1 MLCSVLWFGKSRGG
15 TSVLDNKTFGNFIRE
30 KRIEKGLKQR
40 ELADLLYVSES
51 AVSKWETGKSY
62 PDITMIPN
70 ICRTLGVT
78 EKELIDGATDTDYR
92 KMRHDATRYH
102 RISETW
108 FWGLTISYAVA
119 LVVCLIVDLAV
130 NHRLTFSI
138 VVFSSLLVAFSF
150 APTWTRFSE
159 NHKLALFV
167 GSSYLSLCLL
177 FGVCCLKYGGSWF
190 GIASSAVLLG
200 YVALFTPFLMRR
212 YWPERFTR
220 FKVLAYFTLV
230 LLFLLLMLL
239 IIRTNVRLPYFKAML
254 VSLYAFA
261 PFFIVGAVHAL
272 DISRMLK
279 AAVDVLAFGVL
290 YYRLQ
295 AVISSLFEGSQ
306 HDYYRVDFKDWV
318 NCINGNVAL
327 IWLVSSIVIALALMA
342 FFFVRRRNS
351 RG

>member
-1 MLCSVLWFGKSRGG
+1 MLNKSFGS
-15 TSVLDNKTFGNFIRE
+15 FIRE

-40 ELADLLYVSES
+40 ELADLLYVTES

-70 ICRTLGVT
+70 ICKVLDVT

-92 KMRHDATRYH
+92 KMRHEATLYR

-130 NHRLTFSI
+130 NHKLTFSV
-138 VVFSSLLVAFSF
+138 VVFSSLLVAYSF
-150 APTWTRFSE
+150 APTFIRFTE

-177 FGVCCLKYGGSWF
+177 FAVCCIRSGGSWF
-190 GIASSAVLLG
+190 SIASSAVLLG

-212 YWPERFTR
+212 YWPERFER
-220 FKVLAYFTLV
+220 FKVLVYFAAV

-239 IIRTNVRLPYFKAML
+239 IIRKNVEFPYFKAL
-254 VSLYAFA
+254 VITLYAFI
-261 PFFIVGAVHAL
+261 PFFIMACVHAL
-272 DISRMLK
+272 NISKLLK
-279 AAVDVLAFGVL
+279 VAVDVLAFGVL
-290 YYRLQ
+290 GYRLQ
-295 AVISSLFEGSQ
+295 AVVSKLFEINQ
-306 HDYYRVDFKDWV
+306 RDYYRVDLNDWI
-318 NCINGNVAL
+318 NCINGNVAF
-327 IWLVSSIVIALALMA
+327 IWLVSAIVIAVALVIV
-342 FFFVRRRNS
+342 FFVKRRN
-351 RG
+351 RQ

>member
-1 MLCSVLWFGKSRGG
+1 MLCSALWFGKSRGG

-40 ELADLLYVSES
+40 ELADLLYVTES

-70 ICRTLGVT
+70 ICKTLGVT

-119 LVVCLIVDLAV
+119 LVICLIVDLAV
-130 NHRLTFSI
+130 NHRLSFSI
-138 VVFSSLLVAFSF
+138 VVFSSLLVAYSF

-177 FGVCCLKYGGSWF
+177 FGVCCLMYGGSWF
-190 GIASSAVLLG
+190 SVASSAVLLG
-200 YVALFTPFLMRR
+200 YVVFLTPPLIKR
-212 YWPERFTR
+212 YWPKRFAR
-220 FKVLAYFTLV
+220 LKVLAYFALV
-230 LLFLLLMLL
+230 LIFLLLMLFV
-239 IIRTNVRLPYFKAML
+239 ISRTVSFPYFKAVL
-254 VSLYAFA
+254 VSLYSMA
-261 PFFIVGAVHAL
+261 PFFVMGLVHML
-272 DISRMLK
+272 DISRQLK
-279 AAVDVLAFGVL
+279 AASDVLAFGVL

-306 HDYYRVDFKDWV
+306 NDYYRVDFSDWV

-327 IWLVSSIVIALALMA
+327 IWLVSAIVIALVLVV
-342 FFFVRRRNS
+342 FFFVRRSKER
-351 RG
+351 